1 MLPRS
6 FRSVLLAS
14 VVAVTLVIGSQAAPA
29 AATGPPHTSC
39 AGGATRAPEVGLP
52 APGPAFGA
60 ALAAQASTTGG
71 LGDEAQQ
78 LHALLCTPKS

>member
-1 MLPRS
+1 MSRCSIRS
-6 FRSVLLAS
+6 ALFAAMVALALL
-14 VVAVTLVIGSQAAPA
+14 LGSHAAPVG
-29 AATGPPHTSC
+29 ATGPTHTTC

-60 ALAAQASTTGG
+60 AIAAQASTTGG

-78 LHALLCTPKS
+78 IHALLCTPKT

>member
-1 MLPRS
+1 MSHLS
-6 FRSVLLAS
+6 VRSVLLA
-14 VVAVTLVIGSQAAPA
+14 VVLALTLVLGIQAAPV
-29 AATGPPHTSC
+29 AATGPTHTSC

-60 ALAAQASTTGG
+60 AIAAQASTTNG

-78 LHALLCTPKS
+78 LHAVLCTPKP